1 MGRSAGGRRGRRAHP
16 AASRAQLRME
26 GCGGEWFGVPVPRFF
41 LCVGAVHPNCRH
53 YTPSVRVH
61 RHVTGAPPHIG
72 CTAPYRVQR
81 PISGAAP
88 PCLWRLSGLRG
99 SSGLELSSAWTVFRV
114 GSLRRLMLW
123 FLKNVARNS
132 PTCISNV
139 EITSLEFCGFLD
151 TYEKLGYP
159 NYVRVLVDEAPQANS
174 CVRSSSHDTAH
185 DPRDAS
191 NTTPTPHNAKSRL
204 ISAAVG
210 VPPFGRDSHSRAPD
224 CLSPAAPAPREAAR
238 ETGRGGA

>member
-1 MGRSAGGRRGRRAHP
+1 
-16 AASRAQLRME
+16 ME
-26 GCGGEWFGVPVPRFF
+26 GCGGEWFGVPVPRLF
-41 LCVGAVHPNCRH
+41 LCVGALHPIRRQC
-53 YTPSVRVH
+53 TSSVRVH
-61 RHVTGAPPHIG
+61 RHVTGAAPRNG
-72 CTAPYRVQR
+72 CSAPVLVAVV
-81 PISGAAP
+81 GVV
-88 PCLWRLSGLRG
+88 G
-99 SSGLELSSAWTVFRV
+99 VFRAWGV
-114 GSLRRLMLW
+114 FCLGSLRRLMLW
-123 FLKNVARNS
+123 FLRNVARNS

-174 CVRSSSHDTAH
+174 CVRSSSHDTVH
-185 DPRDAS
+185 NPPDAS
-191 NTTPTPHNAKSRL
+191 NTTPTPHNAKSPL

-210 VPPFGRDSHSRAPD
+210 VPPCGRDSHSRAPD

>member
-1 MGRSAGGRRGRRAHP
+1 MGRSGPECRWRRGRRAHP
-16 AASRAQLRME
+16 AASRAQVRME
-26 GCGGEWFGVPVPRFF
+26 GCGGEWFGVPVPRLF
-41 LCVGAVHPNCRH
+41 LCVGALHPIRRQC
-53 YTPSVRVH
+53 TSSVRVH
-61 RHVTGAPPHIG
+61 RHVT
-72 CTAPYRVQR
+72 
-81 PISGAAP
+81 GAAP

-123 FLKNVARNS
+123 FLRNVARNS

-139 EITSLEFCGFLD
+139 EITPLEFCGFLD

-159 NYVRVLVDEAPQANS
+159 NYVRVLVDEAPKANS

-191 NTTPTPHNAKSRL
+191 TTTPTPHNAKSRKPGRSSA
-204 ISAAVG
+204 ISQSMWPRRSDG
-210 VPPFGRDSHSRAPD
+210 SRRV
-224 CLSPAAPAPREAAR
+224 REPSR
-238 ETGRGGA
+238 RLRH

>member
-1 MGRSAGGRRGRRAHP
+1 MGGVLILPPVGPSCAWRGVAVSGSVCQFRVCSCVLGRCTRSVGNAP
-16 AASRAQLRME
+16 LLF
-26 GCGGEWFGVPVPRFF
+26 GC
-41 LCVGAVHPNCRH
+41 
-53 YTPSVRVH
+53 S
-61 RHVTGAPPHIG
+61 
-72 CTAPYRVQR
+72 APYRVQC
-81 PISGAAP
+81 PCASGSCGGCRGCGGLLGLS
-88 PCLWRLSGLRG
+88 CLPGLG
-99 SSGLELSSAWTVFRV
+99 HFV
-114 GSLRRLMLW
+114 GSLWCLMLW
-123 FLKNVARNS
+123 FLRNVARNS

-159 NYVRVLVDEAPQANS
+159 NYVRLLVDEAPQANS

-210 VPPFGRDSHSRAPD
+210 VPPCGRDSHSRAPD